1 MYMAHFF
8 LIFLFCQE
16 RLSKLR
22 AAQEKELQDPL
33 LRAKAALEVALQDED
48 YERAALL
55 YGTAKRIEQESD
67 VLAMMQ
73 ELQIQLGK
81 NHSEKSPQQP
91 KPQEQRQSKDPP
103 RKVGNRPSLEFTEIA
118 TFLLDQRPRG
128 MFGPKI
134 NAPEVPAPG
143 HKPPSGV
150 GRRPDPSMLN
160 AHLHYPY
167 NNNKPSSDDSPAP

>member
-1 MYMAHFF
+1 MYKALTFD
-8 LIFLFCQE
+8 ILFCQE
-16 RLSKLR
+16 RLSKLQ
-22 AAQEKELQDPL
+22 AAQKKELQDPL

-55 YGTAKRIEQESD
+55 YGAQKRLEKERD

-73 ELQIQLGK
+73 ELQIQLGTK
-81 NHSEKSPQQP
+81 QNPQQP
-91 KPQEQRQSKDPP
+91 KPQEKRPSKDPP
-103 RKVGNRPSLEFTEIA
+103 RKVGDRPSLEITEIA

-128 MFGPKI
+128 MFGPKM
-134 NAPEVPAPG
+134 NVPEVPAPG